1 MYDQSRKELL
11 GAYLHEFLR
20 KPDFW
25 PESLAE
31 WYETEKVGMSAIA
44 QSRGLTVE
52 LLLKYM
58 SQETGLNLQQPY
70 YKSLLGN
77 WTRWHQEPGRGGD
90 NAALILALADCEIVY
105 LDGFVFSS
113 AKDLVLWLQG
123 EEIPE

>member
-1 MYDQSRKELL
+1 MYDQRRKEIL

-20 KPDFW
+20 DEDLW
-25 PESLAE
+25 PESLVK
-31 WYETEKVGMSAIA
+31 WYKREERHMSAVSR
-44 QSRGLTVE
+44 SRGLTVE

-58 SQETGLNLQQPY
+58 SEHTGLNLMQPY

-105 LDGFVFSS
+105 LDGIVFNRV
-113 AKDLVLWLQG
+113 KDLILWLQG
-123 EEIPE
+123 EELSE

>member
-1 MYDQSRKELL
+1 
-11 GAYLHEFLR
+11 
-20 KPDFW
+20 
-25 PESLAE
+25 
-31 WYETEKVGMSAIA
+31 MSAIA